1 MITKPKG
8 CVDVTGDES
17 LLWEYVNDVVSTMM
31 RTYNYEFIRTPIFEA
46 SELYHRSVGESS
58 DIVKKETYDF
68 KDKGDRNLTLR
79 PEGTAGVVRSYLE
92 NKAYALPDVKN
103 YYYNGTMYRYERPQ
117 SGRLREFTQFGV
129 EVLGSNDPIV
139 DAEVISLQYKI
150 LETLHISNLEVMINS
165 LGDAE
170 SRKNYKEALVKYL
183 EPNLDKLCDDCKERF
198 KTNPLRIL
206 DCKVDKDSEVLKNAP
221 KTVDYLNKESKER
234 FEIVL
239 KYLDIMDIDYEVN
252 PSIVRGLDYYDH
264 TVFEIVSLDNF
275 ETEHNVL
282 GGGGRYNKLIKELDG
297 PDSYGI
303 GFACG
308 MDRII
313 NILKDMDLYKDIK
326 RQVEV
331 YIMYVSEEEK
341 LHAIDIAQNLRLNG
355 VITELDNMGKGLKG
369 QFKEADR
376 LQAKLLIILNN
387 EDLQKGLV
395 NVKDNATKEEEKVDL
410 GEIVEYIIG
419 NL

>member
-8 CVDVTGDES
+8 CVDVMGDES

-92 NKAYALPDVKN
+92 NKAYALPDVKK

-221 KTVDYLNKESKER
+221 KTIDYLNKESKER
-234 FEIVL
+234 FDTVL

>member
-92 NKAYALPDVKN
+92 NKAYALPDVKK

-139 DAEVISLQYKI
+139 DAEVINLQYKI

-206 DCKVDKDSEVLKNAP
+206 DCKIDKDSEVLKNAP
-221 KTVDYLNKESKER
+221 KTIDYLNKESKER
-234 FEIVL
+234 FETVL

>member
-92 NKAYALPDVKN
+92 NKAYALPDVKK

>member
-8 CVDVTGDES
+8 CVDVMGDES

-46 SELYHRSVGESS
+46 SELYHRLVGESS

-92 NKAYALPDVKN
+92 NKAYALPDVKK

-221 KTVDYLNKESKER
+221 KTIDYLNKESKER
-234 FEIVL
+234 FDTVL